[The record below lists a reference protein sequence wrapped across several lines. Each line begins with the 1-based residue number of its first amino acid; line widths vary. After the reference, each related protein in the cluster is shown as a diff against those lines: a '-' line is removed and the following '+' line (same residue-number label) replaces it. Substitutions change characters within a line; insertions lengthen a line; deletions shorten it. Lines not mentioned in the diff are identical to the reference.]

1 MNKVTKVTAAIAAC
15 AGMFAFTACGS
26 SSAETGGDVELN
38 IWGGVQADQGFNKVI
53 EGFEEANPGIKVNYT
68 RFTNDPTGNTKL
80 DTALIADDSI
90 DMFFTYSPVDFAKRA
105 GSGIPLDL
113 SEVDE
118 DGLLDKVE
126 DANIKYD
133 GKYYGIPT
141 SNESYNIV
149 YNKTAFEKL
158 GITIPANWTWDEF
171 MEIARKATHEENG
184 KTVYGL
190 AGVWHNI
197 ERQIYGGDAEYTKD
211 GESPNFSDKG
221 WIIKQ
226 KYYDMLFKDKSAY
239 PFTQIM
245 AKKIYNYESQLLLTG
260 DALMAFYSPWMSRS
274 ALNNAEQYP
283 RDFKM
288 GFAPLPKIDIPG
300 VDSGEY
306 NAEANNWLQ
315 ISSKS
320 KHTKEAY
327 KFIKYVLTDGAEDYT
342 KMGKLPMLDGQVS
355 DEAIVNAVLS
365 DYADKLYD
373 VDEFKKVVVDVD
385 SNYIITSKF
394 KARASLGTIET
405 EGEQSYYLQ
414 SKDYDQYIDGMT
426 ESFNAA
432 LAKE

>member
-149 YNKTAFEKL
+149 YNKTAFERL

-221 WIIKQ
+221 WTIKQ

-288 GFAPLPKIDIPG
+288 GFAPCPRSTFLASTAANTTPRRTTGCRSAPSPSTPKRHT
-300 VDSGEY
+300 
-306 NAEANNWLQ
+306 
-315 ISSKS
+315 SSSSTSSPTARKTTRRWAS
-320 KHTKEAY
+320 YPCWTARSRTRPSSTPFSPTKR
-327 KFIKYVLTDGAEDYT
+327 T
-342 KMGKLPMLDGQVS
+342 
-355 DEAIVNAVLS
+355 
-365 DYADKLYD
+365 
-373 VDEFKKVVVDVD
+373 
-385 SNYIITSKF
+385 NYMTSTSSRRSSSMSIATTSSPRSSRLAHRW
-394 KARASLGTIET
+394 ARSRPKESRATICSPRT
-405 EGEQSYYLQ
+405 TTST
-414 SKDYDQYIDGMT
+414 SMV
-426 ESFNAA
+426 
-432 LAKE
+432 

>member
-1 MNKVTKVTAAIAAC
+1 
-15 AGMFAFTACGS
+15 
-26 SSAETGGDVELN
+26 
-38 IWGGVQADQGFNKVI
+38 
-53 EGFEEANPGIKVNYT
+53 
-68 RFTNDPTGNTKL
+68 
-80 DTALIADDSI
+80 
-90 DMFFTYSPVDFAKRA
+90 
-105 GSGIPLDL
+105 
-113 SEVDE
+113 
-118 DGLLDKVE
+118 
-126 DANIKYD
+126 
-133 GKYYGIPT
+133 
-141 SNESYNIV
+141 
-149 YNKTAFEKL
+149 
-158 GITIPANWTWDEF
+158 
-171 MEIARKATHEENG
+171 
-184 KTVYGL
+184 
-190 AGVWHNI
+190 
-197 ERQIYGGDAEYTKD
+197 
-211 GESPNFSDKG
+211 
-221 WIIKQ
+221 
-226 KYYDMLFKDKSAY
+226 
-239 PFTQIM
+239 M

-365 DYADKLYD
+365 DQADKLYD

>member
-90 DMFFTYSPVDFAKRA
+90 DMFFTYTPADFAKRA

-118 DGLLDKVE
+118 DDKVE

-221 WIIKQ
+221 WTIKQ

-288 GFAPLPKIDIPG
+288 GFAPPAQDRHSWRRQRRIQRR
-300 VDSGEY
+300 GEQL
-306 NAEANNWLQ
+306 AADQLQ
-315 ISSKS
+315 VQAHQRGIQV
-320 KHTKEAY
+320 HQVRPHRRRGRLHE
-327 KFIKYVLTDGAEDYT
+327 
-342 KMGKLPMLDGQVS
+342 DGQ
-355 DEAIVNAVLS
+355 ATHAGRPGLG
-365 DYADKLYD
+365 
-373 VDEFKKVVVDVD
+373 
-385 SNYIITSKF
+385 
-394 KARASLGTIET
+394 RGHRQRRSLRPSGQTI
-405 EGEQSYYLQ
+405 
-414 SKDYDQYIDGMT
+414 
-426 ESFNAA
+426 
-432 LAKE
+432 